1 MNQEHNRN
9 SYGFIDNEKV
19 VETIVAYH
27 SRMVFSVIG
36 MFLLLLMPFILK
48 IFVPN
53 TGNSVFGGNS
63 IFHVLLF
70 IFLVCS
76 LVFVGYKA
84 LNGGISS
91 IFTWW
96 LWNPACKKA
105 NECKLFKSRYL
116 DIKVRRGRNTGT
128 KYFVYFYDEN
138 GREKMCRIEKT
149 EYKKYL
155 SDEPESVYV
164 IKYPTF
170 FDTYFYQA
178 YHPDSF
184 VNKSI
189 LKEGE

>member
-1 MNQEHNRN
+1 MGDFMHQEHNRN

-53 TGNSVFGGNS
+53 TGNSVFGGNG

-105 NECKLFKSRYL
+105 NECKLFKSRYPA
-116 DIKVRRGRNTGT
+116 DYSSRIWFFRRQRGN
-128 KYFVYFYDEN
+128 
-138 GREKMCRIEKT
+138 C
-149 EYKKYL
+149 L
-155 SDEPESVYV
+155 L
-164 IKYPTF
+164 
-170 FDTYFYQA
+170 QC
-178 YHPDSF
+178 
-184 VNKSI
+184 NKSVGLLPPCSGLQMLPQNECI
-189 LKEGE
+189 QKKHQSYYHKNGC